1 MKIEDRVKM
10 VVVNFKA
17 VVFDADGVVVR
28 SNTFF
33 VARVFD
39 TKLRETVMLYRLFLR
54 PKGVATARN
63 LWG

>member
-1 MKIEDRVKM
+1 
-10 VVVNFKA
+10 
-17 VVFDADGVVVR
+17 VVVR

-39 TKLRETVMLYRLFLR
+39 TKLRETVMLYQLFLR